1 MSGTLWLFGPCPTD
15 AFSLSS
21 SASRSTRCLF
31 ETRIESR
38 GRARSAKPDGAGRG
52 RVEGDR
58 RRVRVASGGRART
71 FRSRPSRCAIRR
83 DAKAIEP
90 GGALLFSTSRASG
103 RFKNAGTQVG
113 MTTRGAWIRDATE
126 TDALECGA
134 AHHAIA
140 FEPRVDRETPRVGG
154 GRHDTFVCV
163 PCAREYRG
171 AWTGRTRQRQDEHLR
186 EFHLNLVPSSVREPR
201 NDCRHFL
208 PDSPESFFASFR
220 VRRVSRLVTKRRALL
235 HRVVLARRASREPGA
250 RLPSVPCSQP
260 GTGDRAGSRRFA
272 RSPPGLFGNFPVSK
286 SPRGVLAGERVG
298 SSAEVRKVGVAT

>member
-1 MSGTLWLFGPCPTD
+1 M
-15 AFSLSS
+15 
-21 SASRSTRCLF
+21 
-31 ETRIESR
+31 
-38 GRARSAKPDGAGRG
+38 
-52 RVEGDR
+52 
-58 RRVRVASGGRART
+58 
-71 FRSRPSRCAIRR
+71 
-83 DAKAIEP
+83 
-90 GGALLFSTSRASG
+90 
-103 RFKNAGTQVG
+103 G

-154 GRHDTFVCV
+154 GRHGAFVCV
-163 PCAREYRG
+163 PCARESRG
-171 AWTGRTRQRQDEHLR
+171 AWTGRTRQRQWTGR
-186 EFHLNLVPSSVREPR
+186 APARVSFEFGSVVRSRTR

-260 GTGDRAGSRRFA
+260 GTGDRAGSRVSRVVHRVSSATFQSRKA
-272 RSPPGLFGNFPVSK
+272 RAGSSRERGSEALRRSKRSAWQPSIVSVSRLALVLSRVSMLTAPVSRTRAARRP
-286 SPRGVLAGERVG
+286 SDGALATLRRPLPETAA
-298 SSAEVRKVGVAT
+298 SSATLRAVDGARPTLSYPRLLMNGNASRPAGASRTCLNLHWSPL

>member
-154 GRHDTFVCV
+154 GRHGTFVRV
-163 PCAREYRG
+163 PCAREYRV
-171 AWTGRTRQRQDEHLR
+171 AWTGRTRQRQDE
-186 EFHLNLVPSSVREPR
+186 ST
-201 NDCRHFL
+201 C
-208 PDSPESFFASFR
+208 ASFI
-220 VRRVSRLVTKRRALL
+220 
-235 HRVVLARRASREPGA
+235 
-250 RLPSVPCSQP
+250 
-260 GTGDRAGSRRFA
+260 
-272 RSPPGLFGNFPVSK
+272 
-286 SPRGVLAGERVG
+286 
-298 SSAEVRKVGVAT
+298 

>member
-1 MSGTLWLFGPCPTD
+1 MSVVLLITPLRSNLASTAKHHASAVD
-15 AFSLSS
+15 AMVRSCVSRARESIGSL
-21 SASRSTRCLF
+21 
-31 ETRIESR
+31 
-38 GRARSAKPDGAGRG
+38 GRA
-52 RVEGDR
+52 E
-58 RRVRVASGGRART
+58 
-71 FRSRPSRCAIRR
+71 R
-83 DAKAIEP
+83 D
-90 GGALLFSTSRASG
+90 
-103 RFKNAGTQVG
+103 N
-113 MTTRGAWIRDATE
+113 D
-126 TDALECGA
+126 
-134 AHHAIA
+134 
-140 FEPRVDRETPRVGG
+140 
-154 GRHDTFVCV
+154 
-163 PCAREYRG
+163 
-171 AWTGRTRQRQDEHLR
+171 RTRAPARVSF
-186 EFHLNLVPSSVREPR
+186 EFGSSSVREPR

>member
-1 MSGTLWLFGPCPTD
+1 M
-15 AFSLSS
+15 
-21 SASRSTRCLF
+21 
-31 ETRIESR
+31 
-38 GRARSAKPDGAGRG
+38 
-52 RVEGDR
+52 
-58 RRVRVASGGRART
+58 
-71 FRSRPSRCAIRR
+71 
-83 DAKAIEP
+83 
-90 GGALLFSTSRASG
+90 
-103 RFKNAGTQVG
+103 G

-154 GRHDTFVCV
+154 GRHGAFVCV
-163 PCAREYRG
+163 PCARESRG
-171 AWTGRTRQRQDEHLR
+171 AWTGRTRQRQWTGR
-186 EFHLNLVPSSVREPR
+186 VPARVSFEFGSVVRSRTR

-298 SSAEVRKVGVAT
+298 SSAEVQKVGVAT